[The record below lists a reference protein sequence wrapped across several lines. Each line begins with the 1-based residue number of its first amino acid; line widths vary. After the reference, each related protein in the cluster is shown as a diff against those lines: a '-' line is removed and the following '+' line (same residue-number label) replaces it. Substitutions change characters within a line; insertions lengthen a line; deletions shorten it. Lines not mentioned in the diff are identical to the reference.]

1 MLRSEVLR
9 AVENSLW
16 YLEYIILVIGWPL
29 PDMFDFLEN
38 KLFNKFF
45 NRRRVTQTP
54 SICNVPAYEMFS
66 PSLSRVPSRNINH
79 MFLFPTF
86 WWENVPHEGGLSDR
100 PGLDLGSPGT
110 SARALYLL
118 SVFPKLW
125 HTSCTWDDVG
135 GHVDIKSLSGFIFVF
150 MSIRKKCITYTL
162 NLWIH
167 GYRVRG
173 QS

>member
-1 MLRSEVLR
+1 MLTLKAKGNELMLRPEVLR

-66 PSLSRVPSRNINH
+66 PSLSRVPSCNINH
-79 MFLFPTF
+79 MFLSPTF
-86 WWENVPHEGGLSDR
+86 WWRTCLMKVACLIVQAYTLGLLVLQ
-100 PGLDLGSPGT
+100 PGLFTCFQCFQNYGTLVVPEMILGDM
-110 SARALYLL
+110 
-118 SVFPKLW
+118 W
-125 HTSCTWDDVG
+125 
-135 GHVDIKSLSGFIFVF
+135 
-150 MSIRKKCITYTL
+150 TL
-162 NLWIH
+162 NLSVVLYLFSWAL
-167 GYRVRG
+167 GKNV
-173 QS
+173 